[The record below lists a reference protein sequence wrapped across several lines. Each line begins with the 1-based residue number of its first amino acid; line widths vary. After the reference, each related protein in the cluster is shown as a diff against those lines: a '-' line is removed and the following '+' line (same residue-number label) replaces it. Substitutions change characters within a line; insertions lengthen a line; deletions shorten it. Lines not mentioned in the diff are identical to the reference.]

1 MSSQYYLNMQNL
13 PQKKFTDMQAS
24 LATAS
29 FSIMDRSLP
38 MQQIVSTSMP
48 SDSEM
53 ERNSQSED
61 PEIVGWDG
69 PDDPE
74 NPLNWPESRKRIN
87 LILSSILTVI
97 S

>member
-1 MSSQYYLNMQNL
+1 MQ
-13 PQKKFTDMQAS
+13 TS

-38 MQQIVSTSMP
+38 LQQIVSTTMP

-53 ERNSQSED
+53 ERNSQIED
-61 PEIVGWDG
+61 PQIVGWDG

-87 LILSSILTVI
+87 LILLSVLTVI